1 MKGLAQ
7 SHAEFY
13 FPEFEPRARGLES
26 RSSSPRA
33 AQALAAGLRVA
44 VSGPVALSAK
54 LRDPAPCPG
63 RLETARLAPSQPL
76 RPRPPPVAHTSS
88 LASASPPARAERP
101 RCGQDSARHRDG
113 SPGQG
118 AGPGIRS
125 MHAAHR
131 GATHAVSGSKMSPQ
145 PGRCLWLGLRFHG
158 PPASSHHFSWGRRVA
173 SCASLNPS
181 GPSGV
186 LVTQQA
192 DCTKRWPRFS
202 GGSEAD
208 GNGGWQGGGW
218 TCGQSVPSTGS
229 APSSRAHITPGSN
242 DRGLSGFT

>member
-118 AGPGIRS
+118 
-125 MHAAHR
+125 
-131 GATHAVSGSKMSPQ
+131 
-145 PGRCLWLGLRFHG
+145 GRFAREPWSHPWPPRTGLRASTDPAAELQFSQSSPPSVSFPRVRWGPFHLPG
-158 PPASSHHFSWGRRVA
+158 EGRYGKIQSLFMREGVLKLGSARSRSVVTRTGHIISDSVGICHRTGAARAGRRLSA
-173 SCASLNPS
+173 ARTSRD
-181 GPSGV
+181 G
-186 LVTQQA
+186 
-192 DCTKRWPRFS
+192 FS
-202 GGSEAD
+202 KE
-208 GNGGWQGGGW
+208 
-218 TCGQSVPSTGS
+218 
-229 APSSRAHITPGSN
+229 
-242 DRGLSGFT
+242 